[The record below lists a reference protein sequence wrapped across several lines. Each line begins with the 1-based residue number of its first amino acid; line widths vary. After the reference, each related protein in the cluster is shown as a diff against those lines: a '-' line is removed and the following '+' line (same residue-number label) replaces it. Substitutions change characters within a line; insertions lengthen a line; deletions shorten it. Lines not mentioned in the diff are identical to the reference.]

1 MTTVYSGILDTVLAF
16 LPWKIILGA
25 TINKKERIGAL
36 LAMSMGVLYAS
47 PSHPPLMICASD
59 KLSCYSSG
67 IMSFLKIPALSDISD
82 SGCKFLCFPI

>member
-1 MTTVYSGILDTVLAF
+1 MAAVYSGVLDTVLAF

-47 PSHPPLMICASD
+47 PSRRPFMICTV
-59 KLSCYSSG
+59 
-67 IMSFLKIPALSDISD
+67 
-82 SGCKFLCFPI
+82 